1 MFSKKIDSISFYD
14 SVVSIRFGQSKR
26 LNQTRLLEN
35 NKKLRNYFI
44 DFRHKGNFIKTINK
58 FENTFGKL
66 DESSIIYKILRKLF
80 HRNPFIN
87 LREKRRIKKYQEI
100 LKL

>member
-1 MFSKKIDSISFYD
+1 MTLLYLLILDNLKK
-14 SVVSIRFGQSKR
+14 

-58 FENTFGKL
+58 FEKSFGKI
-66 DESSIIYKILRKLF
+66 DESSITYKLIRKLF
-80 HRNPFIN
+80 HRNPFN
-87 LREKRRIKKYQEI
+87 HYERKK
-100 LKL
+100 KN